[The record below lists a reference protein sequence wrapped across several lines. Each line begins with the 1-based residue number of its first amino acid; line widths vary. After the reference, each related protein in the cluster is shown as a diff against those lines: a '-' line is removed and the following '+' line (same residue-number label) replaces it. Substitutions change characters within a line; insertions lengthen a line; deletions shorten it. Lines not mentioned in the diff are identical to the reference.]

1 MLTTMASWYDIEGG
15 NGINCD
21 ITMDGDTS
29 TSS

>member
-1 MLTTMASWYDIEGG
+1 MLTTMAAQNDIEGG
-15 NGINCD
+15 NGTNCD